1 MIGEREFFNLWKR
14 IEAALNRDPAG
25 TPRLI
30 ARDLLPTQH
39 TGIVKSNGAKWTQK
53 TFDRPMIVTVEG
65 PNAGRE
71 IWYTHQEDPGDVSAA
86 TVKLVR
92 RSTTGLVQTFNA
104 GRWYF
109 CVPLIAGEAEG
120 DIEHGVVQDAMQQA
134 DGQMPPANQIIGG
147 NSPAGTTV
155 DIAELGGTAQ
165 SAGVDL
171 GKLLSPVTWGAVA
184 TASLTGADS
193 TPIGAVAGR
202 RALQVLNEDTALT
215 IWLDTAVTATTPR
228 GLLILGPGDSALLG
242 PLDFPPTGALHGRAS
257 AAGPAVLSFKSG
269 T

>member
-1 MIGEREFFNLWKR
+1 MIGEREFYNIWQR

-25 TPRLI
+25 TARLI
-30 ARDLLPTQH
+30 SRDLLPTQH

-53 TFDRPMIVTVEG
+53 TFDRPMIITVEG

-71 IWYTHQEDPGDVSAA
+71 IWYTHSEDPGDVSSA
-86 TVKLVR
+86 TVKLIR

-109 CVPLIAGEAEG
+109 CVPLLAGESDG
-120 DIEHGVVQDAMQQA
+120 DMEHGVIQDAMQQA

-155 DIAELGGTAQ
+155 DIAELGGTSQ
-165 SAGVDL
+165 SSGVDL
-171 GKLLSPVTWGAVA
+171 GTLLKPVTWGAVA
-184 TASLTGADS
+184 TK
-193 TPIGAVAGR
+193 AVTNSDQTLLAANAAR
-202 RALQVLNEDTALT
+202 RALALYNEDNALT
-215 IWLDTAVTATTPR
+215 AWIDTAACAASAR
-228 GLLILGPGDSALLG
+228 GLYVIPPLTQFVVP
-242 PLDFPPTGALHGRAS
+242 PLDLPPTGALHVRSTGNMT
-257 AAGPAVLSFKSG
+257 LSYKEG